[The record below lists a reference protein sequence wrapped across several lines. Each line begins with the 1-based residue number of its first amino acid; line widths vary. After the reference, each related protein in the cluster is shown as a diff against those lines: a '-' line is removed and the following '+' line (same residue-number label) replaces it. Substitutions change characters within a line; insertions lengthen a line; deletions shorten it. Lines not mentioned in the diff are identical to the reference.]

1 MYLSFRAGAMRDW
14 DDMLAQSEVKIV
26 GIAADILGLRNH
38 HFSSVAELLAAL
50 DQVCDASADKI
61 AARVFL
67 AGAAADLV
75 LTNVAAHAAEALSE
89 QPTNRKTRRAAS
101 PSRRKN
107 RRSVQGPPSRQRIL
121 FA

>member
-1 MYLSFRAGAMRDW
+1 M
-14 DDMLAQSEVKIV
+14 
-26 GIAADILGLRNH
+26 GIAADILGLRNDH
-38 HFSSVAELLAAL
+38 LSSVTELLAAL
-50 DQVCDASADKI
+50 EQVRDAPVDKI
-61 AARVFL
+61 SARVFL

-101 PSRRKN
+101 PSRRKG

>member
-1 MYLSFRAGAMRDW
+1 
-14 DDMLAQSEVKIV
+14 V

-50 DQVCDASADKI
+50 EQVRDAPVDKI
-61 AARVFL
+61 SARVFL

-89 QPTNRKTRRAAS
+89 LHTNRNTRRAAS

-107 RRSVQGPPSRQRIL
+107 RRSVQGLPPRQRIL

>member
-1 MYLSFRAGAMRDW
+1 M
-14 DDMLAQSEVKIV
+14 
-26 GIAADILGLRNH
+26 GIAADILGLRND
-38 HFSSVAELLAAL
+38 HFSSVAELLSAL
-50 DQVCDASADKI
+50 EQVREAPVDKI
-61 AARVFL
+61 SARVFL

-101 PSRRKN
+101 PSRPKR
-107 RRSVQGPPSRQRIL
+107 RRSVQDPLSRQRIL

>member
-1 MYLSFRAGAMRDW
+1 
-14 DDMLAQSEVKIV
+14 V

-50 DQVCDASADKI
+50 EQVRDAPVDKI
-61 AARVFL
+61 SARVFL

-75 LTNVAAHAAEALSE
+75 LTNVAAHTAEALSE
-89 QPTNRKTRRAAS
+89 LSTNRKTRRAAS

-107 RRSVQGPPSRQRIL
+107 RRSVQGSPPRQRIL

>member
-1 MYLSFRAGAMRDW
+1 M
-14 DDMLAQSEVKIV
+14 
-26 GIAADILGLRNH
+26 GIAADILGLRDN
-38 HFSSVAELLAAL
+38 HFSSVAELLSAL
-50 DQVCDASADKI
+50 DQVCDAPVDKI

-67 AGAAADLV
+67 ASAAADLV

-89 QPTNRKTRRAAS
+89 QPTDRKTRQSAT

-107 RRSVQGPPSRQRIL
+107 RRAAQGSPPRQRIL

>member
-1 MYLSFRAGAMRDW
+1 MICC
-14 DDMLAQSEVKIV
+14 AQSEVKIV

-50 DQVCDASADKI
+50 EQVRDAPRDKI
-61 AARVFL
+61 SARVFL
-67 AGAAADLV
+67 ASAAADLV
-75 LTNVAAHAAEALSE
+75 LTNVAAHAAEAPSE
-89 QPTNRKTRRAAS
+89 QPTNRNPQRAVS

-107 RRSVQGPPSRQRIL
+107 RRSVQVPSPRQRIL